1 MNTEASNETT
11 VAEETTEKQPL
22 QYSLDISE
30 VSPCER
36 HVTVTIPRS
45 EIERYFKAEFDE
57 LAPKAEIPG
66 FRIGRAPR
74 SLVENKFR
82 KQIAQQ
88 VKGKLLM
95 DALAEIADED
105 RYSAIG
111 EPDIDIEQVKIPD
124 DGDMTFEFN
133 IEVRPEFE
141 TPEWKGLKLE
151 FPEHEF
157 TDEEVEAQVRKLAKS
172 MTVLMPVEEPI
183 QPGDHITCNIRTR
196 LDGKVI
202 SEYEELELK
211 VNPKA
216 SFADASIDNFDELLV
231 GSKAGDTLKTT
242 TTLSQYT
249 PNEAAQNKEVE
260 LEIEI
265 LDVKRVELP
274 SVDVIASALGLSDGE
289 SLKNAVRDS
298 LVSRL
303 EYAQREK
310 VRDQIT
316 KLLTESADWE
326 LPPDLLKRQARRE
339 LDRAA
344 MEMRSSGFSEEEV
357 VARLNSIRQNILEQT
372 ERLLKEHFILE
383 KIAED
388 NNVEDEPEDYEIEI
402 LKLAAQRGESPRRVR
417 AKLERTGQMDALRNM
432 IIENKVI
439 DLIKQH
445 AEFKPVPYEDAP
457 QNDETETALNLFLG
471 GEAESTIPEA
481 KYEEGESQPLPSKK
495 ERE

>member
-1 MNTEASNETT
+1 MNTDASNEST
-11 VAEETTEKQPL
+11 VAEETSENKPL
-22 QYSLDISE
+22 EYSLDIRE

-45 EIERYFKAEFDE
+45 EIERYFQSEFDE

-95 DALAEIADED
+95 DALSKIAEED
-105 RYSAIG
+105 HYSAIG

-124 DGDMTFEFN
+124 EGDMTFEFN

-141 TPEWKGLKLE
+141 TPDWKGLKLDI
-151 FPEHEF
+151 PEHEF
-157 TDEEVEAQVRKLAKS
+157 TDEEIESHIRSISNAMATLA
-172 MTVLMPVEEPI
+172 PVDEPV
-183 QPGDHITCNIRTR
+183 QLGDHVVCNIRTR

-202 SEYEELELK
+202 AEYEELQLK

-216 SFADASIDNFDELLV
+216 SFADASFENFGELLV

-242 TTLSQYT
+242 TTLSEYT
-249 PNEAAQNKEVE
+249 PNESVQGKEVE
-260 LEIEI
+260 VEIEI
-265 LDVKRVELP
+265 LDVKREETP
-274 SVDVIASALGLSDGE
+274 SLDEVAAKIGLGDEQTLKSLMRE
-289 SLKNAVRDS
+289 SLNDK
-298 LVSRL
+298 L

-310 VRDQIT
+310 VREQIT
-316 KLLTESADWE
+316 KLLTESADWD

-344 MEMRSSGFSEEEV
+344 MELRSSGFSEEEV
-357 VARLNSIRQNILEQT
+357 TSRLNSIRQNILERT

-383 KIAED
+383 KIAEE
-388 NNVEDEPEDYEIEI
+388 NNVEDAPEDYEMEI
-402 LKLAAQRGESPRRVR
+402 LKLAKQRGESPRRIR

-439 DLIKQH
+439 DLIKEH
-445 AEFKPVPYEDAP
+445 AEFNPVPF
-457 QNDETETALNLFLG
+457 DELSNVGSSETALNLFLG
-471 GEAESTIPEA
+471 GEEESTIPEA
-481 KYEEGESQPLPSKK
+481 KYEEGEPQPLPTTK
-495 ERE
+495 ERD